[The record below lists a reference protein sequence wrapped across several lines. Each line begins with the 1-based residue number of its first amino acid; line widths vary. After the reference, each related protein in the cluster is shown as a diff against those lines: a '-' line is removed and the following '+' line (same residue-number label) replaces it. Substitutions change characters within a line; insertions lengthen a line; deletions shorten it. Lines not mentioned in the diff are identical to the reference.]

1 MPSLDGGHYFL
12 TVLAPIRN
20 ASIIDPVTQASRS
33 HRHVLAQTLALLP
46 TGSQTAASPIAPP
59 PSPFARNTLN
69 HFARLVIIDQPAFN
83 GRVSGDSLLN
93 IGGNPLLP
101 QPVDRLGSA
110 YLLFAADIDA
120 PTDAAAARRAYAE
133 ALWST
138 ARAELAEIF
147 GHCTGFDGID
157 SAAAF
162 HDYLVRAEIETTMPF
177 NDYHA
182 DTVAVAAKSGLPM
195 GVIKRLLT
203 IGGYVLAAWVAALV
217 IAGLLAVFG
226 SDGGFVQRI
235 ALWGAGIIAVLAV
248 LVAVVLVILYRV
260 VLDRAAKPF
269 ATAPR
274 SDLPSVLK
282 ALFLQQQF
290 TRFAIDVQGCDDAAL
305 QSRFGDFLRATQ
317 PAAALPTQSP
327 GTLHAPAVRW

>member
-12 TVLAPIRN
+12 TVLAPIRGE
-20 ASIIDPVTQASRS
+20 SIIDPVTNASRS
-33 HRHVLAQTLALLP
+33 HRHVLAQKLALLP
-46 TGSQTAASPIAPP
+46 TGSQTAASPIAPA
-59 PSPFARNTLN
+59 PSPFALNTLN

-93 IGGNPLLP
+93 LDGNPLLA

-133 ALWST
+133 ALWSS
-138 ARAELAEIF
+138 ARADLADIF

-157 SAAAF
+157 SPAAF
-162 HDYLVRAEIETTMPF
+162 HDYLVRAEVETTMPF

-182 DTVAVAAKSGLPM
+182 DTVAAAAKSGLPM
-195 GVIKRLLT
+195 GAVKRLLA
-203 IGGYVLAAWVAALV
+203 IGGYVLAAWLAALV
-217 IAGLLAVFG
+217 IAGLLALFG
-226 SDGGFVQRI
+226 ANGGFVQRI
-235 ALWGAGIIAVLAV
+235 ALWGAGVIAVLV
-248 LVAVVLVILYRV
+248 LLVGVVLFILYRG

-269 ATAPR
+269 ATAPH

-290 TRFAIDVQGCDDAAL
+290 TRFAIEVQGFDDATL
-305 QSRFGDFLRATQ
+305 QSRFGDFLQATQ
-317 PAAALPTQSP
+317 PTTAMPTQPP
-327 GTLHAPAVRW
+327 GALHAPAVRW